1 MIPDTL
7 TPANDSDGIHDGL
20 REHLLV
26 VNEEIENR
34 GVDDHVKIRIR
45 NLTNQILRGISVD
58 IPKGKIVGII
68 GPSGGGKSTTL
79 RALNRLWEP
88 PAGSVFLD
96 GQDIVN
102 LDVLGLRRKV
112 GMLFQIPVLFEGTVA
127 DNIRYGPQLR
137 GKKLSDDEVHKLLS
151 LADLDSSFFSKIG
164 SELSVGQAQRVALAR
179 TLANTPE
186 FSNGCVRIDDGISAL
201 VKVLLLDEPT
211 SALDPISTENIE
223 DVLVKLKTKWGL
235 TIVMVSHSIK
245 QIQRIADIVCL
256 LVNGEIVEIL
266 PPNKLSEAK
275 HPMALKFL
283 ELSS

>member
-1 MIPDTL
+1 M
-7 TPANDSDGIHDGL
+7 
-20 REHLLV
+20 

-112 GMLFQIPVLFEGTVA
+112 GMLFQIPVLFEGATPFSLVS
-127 DNIRYGPQLR
+127 LR
-137 GKKLSDDEVHKLLS
+137 LGFR
-151 LADLDSSFFSKIG
+151 FFQS
-164 SELSVGQAQRVALAR
+164 
-179 TLANTPE
+179 
-186 FSNGCVRIDDGISAL
+186 
-201 VKVLLLDEPT
+201 
-211 SALDPISTENIE
+211 
-223 DVLVKLKTKWGL
+223 
-235 TIVMVSHSIK
+235 
-245 QIQRIADIVCL
+245 
-256 LVNGEIVEIL
+256 EIL
-266 PPNKLSEAK
+266 GNS
-275 HPMALKFL
+275 
-283 ELSS
+283 